1 MINNW
6 LLNPFSYQQNV
17 ISIKK
22 GDNTISKLDLHINA
36 LKITFIPIIHIF
48 MTLVLAKKQ
57 GYNEEM
63 NMSDWLMKCGYI
75 STTISVI
82 YLLKSVIKSIDNSF
96 ISNQYQY
103 TNYIILKNQKV
114 RNTYFKALITL
125 GLIVFVFAFYLG
137 FTYFDLLIIMIKNIF
152 AGNIETVQ

>member
-1 MINNW
+1 
-6 LLNPFSYQQNV
+6 
-17 ISIKK
+17 
-22 GDNTISKLDLHINA
+22 
-36 LKITFIPIIHIF
+36 

>member
-1 MINNW
+1 
-6 LLNPFSYQQNV
+6 
-17 ISIKK
+17 
-22 GDNTISKLDLHINA
+22 
-36 LKITFIPIIHIF
+36 
-48 MTLVLAKKQ
+48 
-57 GYNEEM
+57 
-63 NMSDWLMKCGYI
+63 MKCGYI